1 MWTIIYEKKTIEDIG
16 EYTAYGV
23 RNLTFCIGDICTS
36 PDEIRRLVKVLNDY
50 DVSPENAMDIV
61 EDYLAEGFPEE
72 MIGETPVTA

>member
-36 PDEIRRLVKVLNDY
+36 PDEIRRFVKVLNDFN
-50 DVSPENAMDIV
+50 VSPANALDIA
-61 EDYLAEGFPEE
+61 EDYLAGGFPEE
-72 MIGETPVTA
+72 IIGETPVTA